1 MVLHG
6 TWAKNSHSLSR
17 HMIINLNFDP
27 SQVQRS
33 AHFKVQECD
42 HVCGKQCAALTVLL
56 FTSYVDQCDKIYLS
70 NCS

>member
-1 MVLHG
+1 
-6 TWAKNSHSLSR
+6 
-17 HMIINLNFDP
+17 MIINLNFDP